1 MLKRCDSFNA
11 ATMDSFLCFDEGK
24 PGCENP
30 PSDHRGPLR
39 ELYNFLQKNRHCR
52 GALVEKYPQI
62 PSLEYLIRLIY
73 LDNVKGNFE
82 AHHGAE
88 APAFNRV
95 LASAGISS
103 PRLDAFGRSSR
114 AEDAKA
120 FGAISE
126 AFVRA
131 GYRDFSFID
140 RSDWRE
146 VIHANFV
153 ANSLTILLGPSWY
166 RGFDQSC
173 VPFSWVDPGS
183 REKDSCRLSEFLR
196 QPLQEIY
203 EQEITASWAH
213 ISVDR
218 YVWDQ
223 VLEPF
228 WSPVPPDGEKWKKE
242 MSARLQ
248 AMIKAL
254 EGSPDLS
261 PLETLRLAR
270 TKEKFASLETSS
282 ISALA
287 SEEIR
292 LLRGLGALLDEKIE
306 WAKSQPFGASA
317 KEIFEYRKSVAS
329 QRITAL
335 ERFVQGG

>member
-1 MLKRCDSFNA
+1 
-11 ATMDSFLCFDEGK
+11 
-24 PGCENP
+24 
-30 PSDHRGPLR
+30 
-39 ELYNFLQKNRHCR
+39 
-52 GALVEKYPQI
+52 
-62 PSLEYLIRLIY
+62 
-73 LDNVKGNFE
+73 
-82 AHHGAE
+82 
-88 APAFNRV
+88 
-95 LASAGISS
+95 
-103 PRLDAFGRSSR
+103 
-114 AEDAKA
+114 
-120 FGAISE
+120 
-126 AFVRA
+126 
-131 GYRDFSFID
+131 
-140 RSDWRE
+140 
-146 VIHANFV
+146 
-153 ANSLTILLGPSWY
+153 
-166 RGFDQSC
+166 
-173 VPFSWVDPGS
+173 VDPGS